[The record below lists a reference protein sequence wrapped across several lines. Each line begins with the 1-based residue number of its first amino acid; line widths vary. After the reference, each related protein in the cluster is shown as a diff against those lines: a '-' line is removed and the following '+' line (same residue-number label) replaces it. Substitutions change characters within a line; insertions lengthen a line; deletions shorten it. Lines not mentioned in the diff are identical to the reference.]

1 MLLTDIYY
9 QAGEIEARAV
19 RDPSW
24 ARPHNPAAA
33 AANQRR
39 GPRRLLGRA
48 LINLGRAIAAEPA
61 PVGRVASLG
70 RQ

>member
-9 QAGEIEARAV
+9 EAGEMEAKAV
-19 RDPSW
+19 RGPSW
-24 ARPHNPAAA
+24 ARPHNPAGATS
-33 AANQRR
+33 QRR
-39 GPRRLLGRA
+39 GPRRLVGQA
-48 LINLGRAIAAEPA
+48 LINLGRAISAEPA

>member
-9 QAGEIEARAV
+9 QAGEIEAKAV

-24 ARPHNPAAA
+24 ARPYNPAA

-39 GPRRLLGRA
+39 GPRRLVGRA

-61 PVGRVASLG
+61 PIGRVASLG

>member
-9 QAGEIEARAV
+9 EAGEIEAKAV
-19 RDPSW
+19 RGPSW
-24 ARPHNPAAA
+24 ARPHNPV
-33 AANQRR
+33 AANSPRR

>member
-9 QAGEIEARAV
+9 EAGEIEAKAV
-19 RDPSW
+19 RRPSW
-24 ARPHNPAAA
+24 ARPHDPAG
-33 AANQRR
+33 ANSQRR
-39 GPRRLLGRA
+39 GPRRLVGRA

>member
-9 QAGEIEARAV
+9 EAGEIEAKALRG
-19 RDPSW
+19 PSW
-24 ARPHNPAAA
+24 ARPHNPVVATA
-33 AANQRR
+33 QSR
-39 GPRRLLGRA
+39 GPRRLVGRA
-48 LINLGRAIAAEPA
+48 LISLGRAIAAEPA

>member
-9 QAGEIEARAV
+9 EAGEIEAKAMQR
-19 RDPSW
+19 PSW
-24 ARPHNPAAA
+24 ARPHNPAVAT
-33 AANQRR
+33 NGRR
-39 GPRRLLGRA
+39 GPRRLIGRA

-61 PVGRVASLG
+61 QVGRVASLG